1 MKKFLTL
8 LSLFN
13 IILLLNGFSV
23 SAQEE
28 IPVKQLECQVLEND
42 VEYNS
47 SVRSTTFIDT
57 TVSVG
62 YSQTEGM
69 IVYITTSMN
78 TTASVVGVKDIE
90 IQIENGNDWVTVATC
105 TGGESNNTTSCII
118 SLIYPDPIE
127 GKKYRVVCTHYGN
140 VDGYRELYHET
151 NGFKCVY

>member
-1 MKKFLTL
+1 MKKILSMLPL
-8 LSLFN
+8 LSV
-13 IILLLNGFSV
+13 LLCLNGFS
-23 SAQEE
+23 SFAQEE
-28 IPVKQLECQVLEND
+28 TPVMQLDCQVLENN
-42 VEYNS
+42 VESNS

-57 TVSVG
+57 SVEVG
-62 YSQTEGM
+62 YSKTEGM

-105 TGGESNNTTSCII
+105 TGGESSNTTSCII
-118 SLIYPDPIE
+118 SLIYPNPIE

>member
-1 MKKFLTL
+1 MKKILSMLPL
-8 LSLFN
+8 LSV
-13 IILLLNGFSV
+13 LLCLNGFLSF
-23 SAQEE
+23 AQEE
-28 IPVKQLECQVLEND
+28 TPVMQLDCQVLENN
-42 VEYNS
+42 VESNS

-57 TVSVG
+57 SVEVG
-62 YSQTEGM
+62 YSKTEGM

-105 TGGESNNTTSCII
+105 TGGESSNTTSCII
-118 SLIYPDPIE
+118 SLIYPNPIE